1 MDSNATHV
9 AGAGGFDP
17 TPMHWPGC
25 LVTLA
30 LAAEHGDH
38 MSAADKRV
46 AELLDRWLASVELH
60 ARYLELDATAY
71 AKVQAW
77 PKHERPTRWVVD
89 LARTRLKELQRLHA
103 ERIAKGDV
111 AFAEALELM
120 SFLANLVGAEHVER
134 FIPLAVESPPPA
146 KPRPAPRP
154 EPTAVDP
161 TIEQTA
167 PHRTRPPATAA
178 RGTDRPRAAPRPAR
192 KSPAAAPAKVAEP
205 PASPPTT
212 TKPANLDKVAT
223 LVIADAVR
231 LLNWGREW
239 PQIAGLIARLADRPS
254 EQEVWKILR
263 NHRATIEAQ
272 AKRPLD

>member
-1 MDSNATHV
+1 
-9 AGAGGFDP
+9 
-17 TPMHWPGC
+17 
-25 LVTLA
+25 
-30 LAAEHGDH
+30 

-60 ARYLELDATAY
+60 ARYLELDATGY

-77 PKHERPTRWVVD
+77 PKHERPTRWVID

-103 ERIAKGDV
+103 ERIAKGD
-111 AFAEALELM
+111 AGFAEALELM
-120 SFLANLVGAEHVER
+120 GFLTNLVGSEHVER
-134 FIPLAVESPPPA
+134 FIPLAVETPPPA
-146 KPRPAPRP
+146 KPRPEPRP
-154 EPTAVDP
+154 EPAAVDP

-167 PHRTRPPATAA
+167 PHRTRPATTPVRNAE
-178 RGTDRPRAAPRPAR
+178 RTRAAPRTTR
-192 KSPAAAPAKVAEP
+192 KPAAAPPSKATAVP
-205 PASPPTT
+205 VLPPTA
-212 TKPANLDKVAT
+212 TKAANPDKVTA

-254 EQEVWKILR
+254 EQDVWKILR
-263 NHRATIEAQ
+263 SHRATIEAQ